1 MISTH
6 FTLEHSFCT
15 VLFPSIESTTFIT
28 EDDYV
33 FIPVV
38 ELSPLSSMSIIP
50 TDKWIYSLESRS
62 SKFKFQYLSSGWLFA
77 IPLATAHQASL
88 SITNSRSLPKLL
100 SIELVRPSNR
110 LILCHPLLLLPS
122 IFPNIRVFSNESFVL
137 IRCPK
142 YWHFSFSISPSNEH
156 SRLISFRKDWLDFVA
171 VQGTFKILLQQ
182 HSSKA
187 SILWVQLSL

>member
-1 MISTH
+1 MMIRFWVEGISNSVK
-6 FTLEHSFCT
+6 L
-15 VLFPSIESTTFIT
+15 VLFCCDAHLKPEEIEVQGVSS
-28 EDDYV
+28 V
-33 FIPVV
+33 QL
-38 ELSPLSSMSIIP
+38 LSHAQ
-50 TDKWIYSLESRS
+50 
-62 SKFKFQYLSSGWLFA
+62 FFA
-77 IPLATAHQASL
+77 IPWNAARQASL
-88 SITNSRSLPKLL
+88 SITNSLSLLKLM
-100 SIELVRPSNR
+100 SIESVMPSNHF
-110 LILCHPLLLLPS
+110 ILCRPILPPS

-156 SRLISFRKDWLDFVA
+156 SRLISFRKDWLDFIA